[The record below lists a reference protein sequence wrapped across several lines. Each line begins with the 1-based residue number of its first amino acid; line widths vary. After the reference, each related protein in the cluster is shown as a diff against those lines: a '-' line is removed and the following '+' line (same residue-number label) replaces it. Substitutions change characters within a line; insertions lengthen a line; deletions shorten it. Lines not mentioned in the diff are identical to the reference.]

1 MINFPRLLNQDMA
14 AVGSV
19 QPDSMSITRN
29 LHALS
34 TAKMVLPP
42 GEPVVRARSF
52 LKLFDRYGCAG
63 VYRVSK
69 VRSAYGQQVELS
81 LKHGLCVLE
90 DDTVKVSEGKAAGTA
105 GQIIQTLWN
114 SEGVT
119 QAPLYWRLGSFADT
133 PTIEFE
139 YNNPK
144 LMDAVWEVLE
154 KVPGYALDFD
164 QSVFPWVLNLVKLD
178 EQVSCEGRFGR
189 NLDTCAVSVDDSA
202 FCSRVYLDD
211 RDGYTDSPT
220 AAEWGISSSTL
231 TVPEGADETAVS
243 EYVSAYLREYGEPRV
258 VITLEAADMSAATG
272 EELDAFANGKLC
284 RVCLPD
290 YGVTLNERIVTISI
304 PDVYGNPDHVSITMA
319 NRTETA
325 SSYLEKLRSSSKTL
339 SNQSNITNRR
349 LGGVGAKL
357 DQTDIELV
365 RTKEELTDTRYRL
378 SKSGLVIDGDAES
391 VKAFAYQETADLLD
405 GRLNIAESELLV
417 QAEQIS
423 AKASQYELDA
433 LGNRVTTAESE
444 LLVQAGQISRKVSK
458 DGVISSINQTAEEI
472 KIQANKINLSG
483 HVTASTFETE
493 IASIE
498 NVFAGNSVIGGLGVS
513 GQIMTTDLDVASN
526 MKLFGSYTQWKT
538 LTMGSIT
545 GAAYLGRQSESA
557 MDLQHSHAVTVGDDG
572 RVYLGEVSSTGGNFK
587 IADTKAYQ
595 DGVSAAYADGKN
607 DWAPVDIERT
617 SYSTADKTV
626 TVRAVNAAG
635 VPLISL
641 EKINASEIYD
651 AGSSAGYNSGHS
663 DGYEDGVLDGWDNG
677 YTDGYDAAKDD
688 ATVSISITKFRQTS
702 ATKVEL
708 EVKAYAR
715 INGETVATGTKTQ
728 SLTIVLET

>member
-69 VRSAYGQQVELS
+69 VRSAYGQQVELT

-90 DDTVKVSEGKAAGTA
+90 DDTVKVSEGKTAGTA

-119 QAPLYWRLGSFADT
+119 QAPLYWRLGCFADT

-220 AAEWGISSSTL
+220 VAEWGISSSTL

-304 PDVYGNPDHVSITMA
+304 PDVYGDPDHVAITMA

-378 SKSGLVIDGDAES
+378 SKAGLVVDGDAES
-391 VKAFAYQETADLLD
+391 VKVFAYQETVNLLD

-417 QAEQIS
+417 QA
-423 AKASQYELDA
+423 
-433 LGNRVTTAESE
+433 
-444 LLVQAGQISRKVSK
+444 GQISSKVSK

-483 HVTASTFETE
+483 YVTASTFEAE

-538 LTMGSIT
+538 LTMGNIT
-545 GAAYLGRQSESA
+545 GAAYLGRQSDQA
-557 MDLQHSHAVTVGDDG
+557 MNLQHSHAVTVGDDG
-572 RVYLGEVSSTGGNFK
+572 RVYLGEVSSTGGNFR

-595 DGVSAAYADGKN
+595 EGVSAAYANGKT

-617 SYSTADKTV
+617 SYSTANKTV

-641 EKINASEIYD
+641 EQINASEIYD

-663 DGYEDGVLDGWDNG
+663 DGYEEGVLDGWDNG
-677 YTDGYDAAKDD
+677 YEDGYDAAKGD

-708 EVKAYAR
+708 EVEAYAK
-715 INGETVATGTKTQ
+715 IDGDTVATGTKTQ

>member
-1 MINFPRLLNQDMA
+1 MTINFPRLLNQDMA

-34 TAKMVLPP
+34 TAKMVLSPD
-42 GEPVVRARSF
+42 EPVVRARSF

-69 VRSAYGQQVELS
+69 VRSAYGQQVELT

-119 QAPLYWRLGSFADT
+119 QAPLYWRLGSFAET

-139 YNNPK
+139 YSTPK

-220 AAEWGISSSTL
+220 VAEWGISSSTL

-243 EYVSAYLREYGEPRV
+243 EYVSAYLREYAEPRV
-258 VITLEAADMSAATG
+258 VITLEAADMSEATG

-304 PDVYGNPDHVSITMA
+304 PDVYEDPERVSITMA

-357 DQTDIELV
+357 NQTDIELI
-365 RTKEELTDTRYRL
+365 RINEELTDTRYRL
-378 SKSGLVIDGDAES
+378 SKAGLIIDGDAEF

-405 GRLNIAESELLV
+405 GRLDIAESELLV
-417 QAEQIS
+417 HAEQIS
-423 AKASQYELDA
+423 AKVSQYEFDA

-444 LLVQAGQISRKVSK
+444 LLVQAGQISSKVSK

-483 HVTASTFETE
+483 YVTASTFEAE
-493 IASIE
+493 MAAIE
-498 NVFAGNSVIGGLGVS
+498 NMFSGMATIGGLNVS
-513 GQIMTTDLDVASN
+513 GKIMTTDLDIASN
-526 MKLFGSYTQWKT
+526 LKIFGSYAHWEEIKLYRGGTISVSQST
-538 LTMGSIT
+538 TRNVYDASGSTI
-545 GAAYLGRQSESA
+545 GY
-557 MDLQHSHAVTVGDDG
+557 VTVP
-572 RVYLGEVSSTGGNFK
+572 VAWSFSPSSNGTYNF
-587 IADTKAYQ
+587 
-595 DGVSAAYADGKN
+595 
-607 DWAPVDIERT
+607 
-617 SYSTADKTV
+617 
-626 TVRAVNAAG
+626 
-635 VPLISL
+635 L
-641 EKINASEIYD
+641 
-651 AGSSAGYNSGHS
+651 
-663 DGYEDGVLDGWDNG
+663 
-677 YTDGYDAAKDD
+677 
-688 ATVSISITKFRQTS
+688 
-702 ATKVEL
+702 
-708 EVKAYAR
+708 
-715 INGETVATGTKTQ
+715 TQ
-728 SLTIVLET
+728 M